1 MSTLNIFTDGG
12 ARGNPGPAAIGF
24 VVKDDTG
31 KVLVKQG
38 KYIGE
43 TTNNVAEYTAVI
55 EALKW
60 LKTNCSIV
68 QLFNCSIVFFL
79 DSKLVVCQLNGL
91 YKIKKGHLQKLVIEI
106 RKLEKN
112 LGIKSSYHL
121 LPREKNY
128 DADFLVNKVLNERNP

>member
-1 MSTLNIFTDGG
+1 MSKILTIFTDGG

-24 VVKDDTG
+24 VVKDEAG
-31 KVLVKQG
+31 KVLAREG

-60 LKTNCSIV
+60 LLVNSINPV
-68 QLFNCSIVFFL
+68 SLVNFYL
-79 DSKLVVCQLNGL
+79 DSKLVVCQLKGL
-91 YKIKKGHLQKLVIEI
+91 YKIKKGHLRELVIRV
-106 RKLEKN
+106 RKLEKD
-112 LGIKSSYHL
+112 LGIKTSYQL

-128 DADFLVNKVLNERNP
+128 DADFLVNKTLNQKNP